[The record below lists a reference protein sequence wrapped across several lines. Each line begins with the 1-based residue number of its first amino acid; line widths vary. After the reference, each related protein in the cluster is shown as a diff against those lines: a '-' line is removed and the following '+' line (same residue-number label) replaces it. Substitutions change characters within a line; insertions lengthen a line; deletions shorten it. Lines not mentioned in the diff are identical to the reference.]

1 MIKILVTG
9 AGSTLGLSIISA
21 IKSSKIDTFII
32 GADYIENS
40 AGLFKVK
47 KGFLLPDIL
56 KQNVKEQKWFS
67 AIKKIILNEQ
77 IDLILIGL
85 DFELKLFAKYKDELE
100 KNSKVK
106 VLVSSLDLINICT
119 DKWLTHEFLK
129 KNNFDVPNSCLPEK
143 IHSFKKRIPFPW
155 IIKPRNGSTSKNL
168 FKVSS
173 LKDAEDVLQKC
184 PNPII

>member
-1 MIKILVTG
+1 MYKLLFIQRKNMIKILVTG

-21 IKSSKIDTFII
+21 IKSSKIGSFII

-40 AGLFKVK
+40 AGLYKVK

-56 KQNVKEQKWFS
+56 KKNVLEQNWIS
-67 AIKKIILNEQ
+67 AIKKIIINEQ

-100 KNSKVK
+100 KNFKVK

-119 DKWLTHEFLK
+119 DKWLTYKFLK
-129 KNNFDVPNSCLPEK
+129 KK
-143 IHSFKKRIPFPW
+143 
-155 IIKPRNGSTSKNL
+155 
-168 FKVSS
+168 
-173 LKDAEDVLQKC
+173 
-184 PNPII
+184 